1 MLLHSIHSEKLATLA
16 TQVRLADESTPE
28 LLSDIVAKTT
38 QRMYP
43 PGAAQLDQLI
53 EAGALTEAAFALGQ
67 RFLGSNHI
75 RRPPRVCR
83 TMCG

>member
-16 TQVRLADESTPE
+16 TQVRLAGEATTE
-28 LLSDIVAKTT
+28 LLSEIVAKTA

-53 EAGALTEAAFALGQ
+53 EAGALTEAAFALVPVGN
-67 RFLGSNHI
+67 LI
-75 RRPPRVCR
+75 RLASEAESRNVSIL
-83 TMCG
+83 